1 MASEFLISYMSTR
14 MQSTTLLCKNMILRM
29 KFQSSSVPLVHKKQ
43 QFQAIFRRFRI
54 LLSNKLEKCL
64 RNSYSELSLDFLS
77 SERKN
82 FHTMLKL
89 TVKDIC
95 AALGVLRHR
104 VRAWTQLPPFRDQPT
119 HARSARRFDILALF
133 LMAILQSLE
142 DNYGIR
148 HSALE
153 RTAPALCIS

>member
-29 KFQSSSVPLVHKKQ
+29 KCQSSSVPLVHKKQ

-77 SERKN
+77 SEQKN
-82 FHTMLKL
+82 HTMLRL

-95 AALGVLRHR
+95 IV
-104 VRAWTQLPPFRDQPT
+104 
-119 HARSARRFDILALF
+119 SAYRGTVFAPGPICRRFAISLRMPEVQDAL
-133 LMAILQSLE
+133 I
-142 DNYGIR
+142 Y
-148 HSALE
+148 
-153 RTAPALCIS
+153 